1 MSSSLQGL
9 HSIGKRAW
17 RTISL
22 VCVGTAA
29 KPALSIVEGAVLSST
44 ARHVRVRARLHRLR
58 KNAAQ
63 EQSRES
69 DQAAIR
75 GRVARRKQQEN
86 SERDVNAEHHLQDFF
101 LTQFHQ

>member
-1 MSSSLQGL
+1 MFSSLERL

-17 RTISL
+17 RTGISL

-63 EQSRES
+63 EQSREG

-75 GRVARRKQQEN
+75 GRVA
-86 SERDVNAEHHLQDFF
+86 
-101 LTQFHQ
+101 